1 MASLNTQQAYRD
13 AESFDDDRKEGRY
26 DRADWAAPA
35 RSTIPE
41 DPKVR
46 AALDEAMAQ
55 IRRAFPMVDR
65 IGRGA

>member
-26 DRADWAAPA
+26 DRADFSGYDL
-35 RSTIPE
+35 STGRH
-41 DPKVR
+41 DDDNR
-46 AALDEAMAQ
+46 AVLDEAMAQ

-65 IGRGA
+65 IGRAA

>member
-1 MASLNTQQAYRD
+1 MASLNSQQAYRD

-26 DRADWAAPA
+26 DRADWAAPV

-65 IGRGA
+65 IGRAA